1 MKILARSFFGVL
13 TSKKPAPKL
22 FEVPE
27 GTTAQDII
35 DQMRV
40 DISEGAIIL
49 INGKP
54 SNEQTVLSEGDELSI
69 FPPVSAA

>member
-1 MKILARSFFGVL
+1 MKIQARSFFDVL
-13 TSKKPAPKL
+13 TSRKPAPRT

-35 DQMRV
+35 DHMRIDV
-40 DISEGAIIL
+40 SEGAMIL

-54 SNEQTVLSEGDELSI
+54 SNENTVLTEGDEVTI